1 MGSLFKTPKPP
12 KAPDPTK
19 IADAQLKTNIKSGQQ
34 QVGFNRVNQTD
45 PFGNKLNYRQTGT
58 DANGNPIYSAN
69 QSLGGMGQQY
79 AQGLSGLGNQY
90 FSTAG
95 NVDNLGSQDAFDR
108 AYGYAT
114 ANMTPRFER
123 NTAALENK
131 LRNQGLDPTSEAY
144 KSAMNDNALQQNE
157 SLNNIMTGLQG
168 NMFNQGLQQ
177 RQQQVSELSPG
188 VQFSNNVLNPSYAN
202 VPGVNLINPDM
213 AGLYGQQY
221 QGQLNAF
228 NQQMQNRAGMMSGLA
243 SIGGA
248 LLAPMTGGLSL
259 GAIGAGLGSGL
270 GR

>member
-1 MGSLFKTPKPP
+1 MGSIFKSPKPP
-12 KAPDPTK
+12 KAPDPNK
-19 IADAQLKTNIKSGQQ
+19 IANAQLQTNVQSGQQ
-34 QVGFNRVNQTD
+34 QSAFNRLDQTD
-45 PFGNKLNYRQTGT
+45 PFGNSLKYTRTGT
-58 DANGNPIYSAN
+58 DANGNPTYSVG

-90 FSTAG
+90 FQTAG
-95 NVDNLGSQDAFDR
+95 NVGNLGSQEAFDR

-157 SLNNIMTGLQG
+157 ALNSVMTGLQG
-168 NMFNQGLQQ
+168 QMFNQGLQQ

-188 VQFSNNVLNPSYAN
+188 VQFSNNVLNPSYAQ
-202 VPGVNLINPDM
+202 VPGVNVINPDM

-221 QGQLNAF
+221 QGQMNAYNAKLA
-228 NQQMQNRAGMMSGLA
+228 NQQSMLGGLA
-243 SIGGA
+243 KIG
-248 LLAPMTGGLSL
+248 TGL
-259 GAIGAGLGSGL
+259 IGAFL
-270 GR
+270 